1 MDLEKPPQGKR
12 GLEAASKQNHR
23 YLHKQR
29 IRALWTYLVAQMVKN
44 LLAMRETQVRSLG
57 QEDPLEE
64 GMATVPVF
72 LPGEFHGESSLAGYS
87 PWGHKESDTTERL
100 SAHTLSHIQRN
111 RKISTLGLEELILV
125 TWPYYRKQSVDLT
138 QPLSKYS

>member
-1 MDLEKPPQGKR
+1 
-12 GLEAASKQNHR
+12 
-23 YLHKQR
+23 
-29 IRALWTYLVAQMVKN
+29 MVQN

-64 GMATVPVF
+64 GLATVPVF